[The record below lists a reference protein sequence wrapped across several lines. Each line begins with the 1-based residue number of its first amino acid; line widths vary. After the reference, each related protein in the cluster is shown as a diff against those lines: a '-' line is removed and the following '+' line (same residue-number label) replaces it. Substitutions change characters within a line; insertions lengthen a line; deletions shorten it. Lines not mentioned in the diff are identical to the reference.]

1 VFTPALR
8 GRARLRALSLLVL
21 LTTAL
26 GVAGTAAPAQAATMS
41 YRSSVVNEA
50 AHHNGAP
57 YQYGAAGPTRFDCSG
72 YTRYVFAK
80 FHKSLPHN
88 AAQQYS
94 VVRHLSKSSMVAG
107 DLIFF
112 RNSSGRISH
121 VAIYAGAGTM
131 WHSPHSGS
139 TVSRIKIYSS
149 NYLVGRP

>member
-1 VFTPALR
+1 MLTPALR

-21 LTTAL
+21 LATAL
-26 GVAGTAAPAQAATMS
+26 GVAGTAAPAQAAIS
-41 YRSSVVNEA
+41 YRAAVVAEA

-57 YQYGAAGPTRFDCSG
+57 YQWGAVGPSRFDCSG
-72 YTRYVFAK
+72 YTRYVFLK

-88 AAQQYS
+88 SAQQYS
-94 VVRHLSKSSMVAG
+94 AVRHVTKASMVAG

-121 VAIYAGAGTM
+121 VAIYAGSGTM

-139 TVSRIKIYSS
+139 TVRRIKIYSS